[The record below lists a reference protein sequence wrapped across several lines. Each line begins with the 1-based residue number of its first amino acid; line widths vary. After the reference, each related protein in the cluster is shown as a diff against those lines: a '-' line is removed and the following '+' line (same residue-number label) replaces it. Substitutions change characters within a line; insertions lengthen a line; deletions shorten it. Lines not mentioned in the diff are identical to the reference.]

1 MIKLEASAYAV
12 PPPFVDILQKPGAL
26 RKGTISQ
33 VPANRPEPCGVVV
46 RVEWDWPPITGSLVT
61 YQERAVVA
69 DPSNVARRTAEDAED
84 EDDDLL
90 QSSLVPLAVVG
101 RGEEEGGGEAD
112 AVVCCACESVFCGA
126 PLVVIDAPCGL
137 CISMEGRP
145 AKRPTTTR
153 SASEAGKT
161 TFENHHKRV

>member
-1 MIKLEASAYAV
+1 MIKLDASAYAV

-46 RVEWDWPPITGSLVT
+46 RVEWDCPPITGSLVT

-69 DPSNVARRTAEDAED
+69 EPSNVARRTAEDAED

-90 QSSLVPLAVVG
+90 QSSLVLFAIG
-101 RGEEEGGGEAD
+101 MGEEEGGGEAD

-126 PLVVIDAPCGL
+126 PLVVIEAPCGL

-145 AKRPTTTR
+145 AKRPATTR